1 MRTTVQEILEA
12 QHQKG
17 IREIVSDALKLHRGR
32 RNMVGLAAVDLGV
45 TDATVYNWCRDLGID
60 IHEYRRPS
68 ATCTERR

>member
-17 IREIVSDALKLHRGR
+17 IREIVSDALRLYGGR

-60 IHEYRRPS
+60 IDEYRRP
-68 ATCTERR
+68 AVREEEA

>member
-17 IREIVSDALKLHRGR
+17 IREIVSDALRLYRGR
-32 RNMVGLAAVDLGV
+32 RNLVGLAAVDLGV

-60 IHEYRRPS
+60 IDEYRRVTP
-68 ATCTERR
+68 AE